1 MPTDKLFAERG
12 LRGDDEDLV
21 FGGADLRATATG
33 GEEVECGGRLRFCGV
48 VEGDQG
54 TEVDG
59 FVRLKVA
66 KNQALE
72 LGEGGLGLGDLP
84 ALARGKIGKL

>member
-1 MPTDKLFAERG
+1 M
-12 LRGDDEDLV
+12 

-48 VEGDQG
+48 IEGDQG

-59 FVRLKVA
+59 IVRLKVA
-66 KNQALE
+66 KDQALE

>member
-33 GEEVECGGRLRFCGV
+33 GEEVECGGCLRFCGV
-48 VEGDQG
+48 FEGD
-54 TEVDG
+54 
-59 FVRLKVA
+59 
-66 KNQALE
+66 
-72 LGEGGLGLGDLP
+72 
-84 ALARGKIGKL
+84 